1 MSNYGLPEEERRR
14 RQQKAPGFSSLF
26 MVLKESALGTD
37 SSASVVAGAC
47 VCLADEVD
55 AHRATLK
62 AGPS

>member
-1 MSNYGLPEEERRR
+1 
-14 RQQKAPGFSSLF
+14 